1 MLKSFIESFS
11 IIKKDMKFND
21 ILIFGGAA
29 LALVAGFYIMSKEG
43 FLDDILGKFN
53 LSSFPAQVY
62 YYPNEAIY

>member
-1 MLKSFIESFS
+1 
-11 IIKKDMKFND
+11 MKFND

-53 LSSFPAQVY
+53 LSFYGENTPYTY
-62 YYPNEAIY
+62 YKY